1 MVEKSRKSNKH
12 AGPDKHV
19 QWKFLPRHKEKLYGK
34 IVNVPNLDN
43 FLLQHLKMSRIK
55 AQNAIWRNKNVD
67 TTRGQPTS
75 ELSILFF
82 VRSSL

>member
-19 QWKFLPRHKEKLYGK
+19 QWKFLPRHKEKLYWK

-43 FLLQHLKMSRIK
+43 FLLHQLKMSRIK
-55 AQNAIWRNKNVD
+55 AQNAIWRNKNVVL
-67 TTRGQPTS
+67 Q
-75 ELSILFF
+75 ILKKK
-82 VRSSL
+82 VIVINLKNSKI

>member
-1 MVEKSRKSNKH
+1 MLENSLKYNKH
-12 AGPDKHV
+12 VGPNKHV

-55 AQNAIWRNKNVD
+55 AQNTIWRNKNVVL
-67 TTRGQPTS
+67 Q
-75 ELSILFF
+75 ILKKK
-82 VRSSL
+82 VKVINLKNSKI